1 MKNRE
6 EKFLQVFS
14 NVYMIILT
22 ILAVAPILLVLIS
35 SLTDNT
41 ALIHD
46 GYSFFPK

>member
-1 MKNRE
+1 MKNREE

-35 SLTDNT
+35 S
-41 ALIHD
+41 
-46 GYSFFPK
+46 